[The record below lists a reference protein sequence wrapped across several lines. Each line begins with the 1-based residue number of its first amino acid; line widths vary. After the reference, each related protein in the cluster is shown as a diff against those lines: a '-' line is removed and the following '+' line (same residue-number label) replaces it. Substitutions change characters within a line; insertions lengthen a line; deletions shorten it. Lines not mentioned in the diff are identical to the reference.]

1 LKDNFFNT
9 IYSLIVIFLGWFILS
24 IVLESAVVPAPPA
37 VFKVLADNLL
47 SEIIPHLSMSLY
59 RITAAVISSLLIGVT
74 IGIISGMH
82 KNIDRFLAPLI
93 YLLYPIPK
101 IAFLPVFMLLFG
113 LGDLSK
119 IILVFVIVI
128 FQIIVTTRD
137 GVKNIDS
144 KYFASA
150 RSLGMN
156 RFDIYKHLVFPAV
169 LPGILTALRIT
180 IGTSIAVLFFA
191 ENFAVRLGIGYY
203 IMNSWAMVNYL
214 KMYSGIIAVSFLG
227 LALFKLI
234 DILEKKYC
242 SWN

>member
-101 IAFLPVFMLLFG
+101 IAFMHVFMLLFG

>member
-1 LKDNFFNT
+1 MKDNFFNT